1 MDENLFLTNLSVF
14 ACIICHH
21 SMRRTMVL
29 KAPTARAA
37 TQLHPARPAGQ
48 EHDKLKLRP
57 AMPLPL
63 RRLLQM
69 PSRR

>member
-1 MDENLFLTNLSVF
+1 MRTSMDENLFLTNLSVC
-14 ACIICHH
+14 ACIVCHH
-21 SMRRTMVL
+21 SMRRTRLV
-29 KAPTARAA
+29 RAA

-63 RRLLQM
+63 RRLLQI